1 MGRTKSHK
9 NYLEQMTQE
18 YDYLFKL
25 LLIGDSGVGK
35 SCLLLRFADDTYT
48 ESYISTI
55 GVDFKIRTID
65 VDGKTIKLQI
75 WDTAGQERFKTITS
89 SYYKGAHGII
99 VTYDITDRD
108 SFAKVSEWMS
118 EVDKHAQENISRI
131 LVGNK
136 KDLEEQRQVPYN
148 EAKDLADH
156 FNVRFLET
164 SAKNAQNVE
173 DAFTLMTREIKS
185 KVATSTVKKPLH
197 DASTKI
203 SKGGAKKLAQKKSGC
218 C

>member
-1 MGRTKSHK
+1 MP
-9 NYLEQMTQE
+9 
-18 YDYLFKL
+18 
-25 LLIGDSGVGK
+25 
-35 SCLLLRFADDTYT
+35 
-48 ESYISTI
+48 TI

-75 WDTAGQERFKTITS
+75 WDTAGQERFRTITS

-108 SFAKVSEWMS
+108 SFAKVSEWMG
-118 EVDKHAQENISRI
+118 EVDKHANENICRI

-136 KDLEEQRQVPYN
+136 KDLDEQRTVPYQ
-148 EAKDLADH
+148 EAKELADH
-156 FNVRFLET
+156 HNVRFLET
-164 SAKNAQNVE
+164 SAKASMNVE

-185 KVATSTVKKPLH
+185 KVATSAPKRNVEG
-197 DASTKI
+197 ATKI
-203 SKGGAKKLAQKKSGC
+203 SKGSARKVGGGGKKGGC